1 MKKQIILAALGSA
14 FSAVL
19 FSSCFSTTVA
29 SGGPSPECSAGAS
42 YFKQSRCDNISPTG
56 RMYQTVKMEF
66 ENIQRQ
72 CPGENNSVL
81 FKDLEPCIAGYKK
94 AHENLSGRIKSSYA
108 RKFYNI
114 PAKNPLKSRRPLKS
128 RWAEPSISGF
138 RNNQCDRPVQHLDNN
153 ISISVTA
160 GEICVDIKNY
170 SKTRPYQAKRKM
182 GRMMIAVG
190 TEKKKTA
197 GKTTKSSD
205 LVYKT
210 RCIPGDG
217 VTYTIWEQTDR
228 ACFKNNG
235 LITGKTREVIFY
247 QFDRKKISWKLK

>member
-1 MKKQIILAALGSA
+1 MKKQIVLAALGSA
-14 FSAVL
+14 FSAAL
-19 FSSCFSTTVA
+19 LSSCFSMPVA
-29 SGGPSPECSAGAS
+29 AGGPSPECKAGAS
-42 YFKQSRCDNISPTG
+42 YFRQSRCDNISPNG
-56 RMYQTVKMEF
+56 RMYQTVKYEF
-66 ENIQRQ
+66 ENLQRQ
-72 CPGENNSVL
+72 CPGEKNKGL
-81 FKDLEPCIAGYKK
+81 FTELEPCIAGYKK
-94 AHENLSGRIKSSYA
+94 ASEDLSGRMKSSYA

-114 PAKNPLKSRRPLKS
+114 PAKNPLRSRKPLKS

-138 RNNQCDRPVQHLDNN
+138 RNNQCDKPVQHLDNN
-153 ISISVTA
+153 VSISVT
-160 GEICVDIKNY
+160 GREICVEIKNY

-182 GRMMIAVG
+182 GRMDISVG
-190 TEKKKTA
+190 TEKRKTA

-235 LITGKTREVIFY
+235 LITGKTKEVIFY
-247 QFDRKKISWKLK
+247 QFDKKKISWKLH